1 MSNSLSSGL
10 LALRVAVFLSDT
22 LITIAGSSLCD
33 AHQRQSVR
41 STSRGLILKS
51 KQDRPI
57 VTVVHII
64 EFDIADFVTASGRLS
79 GKMWFQMKMF
89 YYTLLFDFA
98 DYSYCQQSA
107 IVRQLLL
114 TGCAVAPALC

>member
-57 VTVVHII
+57 VTVVHSI
-64 EFDIADFVTASGRLS
+64 EFDIADFVTAS

-89 YYTLLFDFA
+89 YYTLL
-98 DYSYCQQSA
+98 QTTA
-107 IVRQLLL
+107 IVNRVLSSVS
-114 TGCAVAPALC
+114 CC